1 MSRARQ
7 YLVFFFFVIL
17 LISLLY
23 RLFYLQ
29 VLNYERFSS
38 IASGQHNK
46 VLKIEPRRGT
56 IFDRYM
62 EPLAINLDVPSV
74 YCDPRSV
81 RDKERTADVLS
92 GILGIDRDDLLE
104 KLNRDKAF
112 VWAKRK
118 VDPDTAEK
126 VKKADLDGVFFVTES
141 KRNYSSDNV
150 AAHVIGFAGVDNDG
164 LEGIEMVYDE
174 KLKGKP
180 GWRHLVR
187 DAKRRTVLYNEKD
200 SIPAQNGYNVV
211 LTTDGVIQYIVEEEI
226 RDMVREHNAASAS
239 AIVMDPVTGKVLA
252 MANYPDYDLNSF
264 SEAPK
269 ETMKNTSISS
279 VYEPGSV
286 FKIVTACAA
295 LNERVVE
302 LEDVFDCENGEY
314 KVGGRV
320 LHDFHRYGNMSFAD
334 VIAKSSNI
342 GVVKVAQMLG
352 EEKMFAYM
360 RMFGFGE
367 KTEIDLPGEVSGI
380 TRPPSA
386 WSRSDI
392 STIPIGQGVAVTP
405 LQMISAV
412 NVIANG
418 GYLMRPYIV
427 DRITTWEGETY
438 KEFRPGL
445 KRRVLNAETCK
456 RMKEVLAR
464 VVTDGTGKRAESKL
478 YEMCGKTGT
487 AQMVKPGGG
496 YYDDKYYATF
506 AGFAPKE
513 RPVISIIV
521 TAKDP
526 HPVHSGGSVAGPAFK
541 KIAERAL
548 QYLESNHE
556 KVRSAETCYE

>member
-211 LTTDGVIQYIVEEEI
+211 LTIDGVIQYIVEEEI

-367 KTEIDLPGEVSGI
+367 KTEIDLPGG
-380 TRPPSA
+380 
-386 WSRSDI
+386 
-392 STIPIGQGVAVTP
+392 
-405 LQMISAV
+405 
-412 NVIANG
+412 
-418 GYLMRPYIV
+418 
-427 DRITTWEGETY
+427 
-438 KEFRPGL
+438 
-445 KRRVLNAETCK
+445 KRYHKASV
-456 RMKEVLAR
+456 R
-464 VVTDGTGKRAESKL
+464 VVAQRYFHDTHRA
-478 YEMCGKTGT
+478 
-487 AQMVKPGGG
+487 GGCRDAAP
-496 YYDDKYYATF
+496 DDIRRQCDRERRISHETIYCRQDNHLGRGDIQGIQARPE
-506 AGFAPKE
+506 APRTE
-513 RPVISIIV
+513 R
-521 TAKDP
+521 
-526 HPVHSGGSVAGPAFK
+526 
-541 KIAERAL
+541 
-548 QYLESNHE
+548 
-556 KVRSAETCYE
+556 